1 MTAATQFATE
11 PGFPATDD
19 RPIFPRR
26 DALVLQSDEI
36 TTAPGSARIHSALP
50 IFMLGLGVA
59 LTVMWTVFLGWVAIT
74 VITLVT

>member
-1 MTAATQFATE
+1 MTAVTQFATE
-11 PGFPATDD
+11 PSLPATVD
-19 RPIFPRR
+19 RPFVSTR
-26 DALVLQSDEI
+26 DALVS

-59 LTVMWTVFLGWVAIT
+59 LTVMWTVFLGWVTIT